1 MRKILYTCIAVVFIV
16 VVIVFVPKMKASFV
30 PHVFSSYKTAEYLI
44 DGKPVVL
51 GTNGTQYFGDEVFG
65 DINGDGTPDVA
76 FLFTDEPGGSG
87 TFYYVAAAL
96 AATSSLGTTGYVGTN
111 AVLIGD
117 RIAPQMTYM
126 EDNGVLVSYAE
137 RLDSEPM
144 TTPPHIAISSFYQ
157 LQEGSLV
164 YKGSR

>member
-87 TFYYVAAAL
+87 TFYYVAAAVKKGD
-96 AATSSLGTTGYVGTN
+96 AYTGTN
-111 AVLIGD
+111 AVFLGD
-117 RIAPQMTYM
+117 RIAPQTIGMS
-126 EDNGVLVSYAE
+126 NGLVAVNYAV
-137 RLDSEPM
+137 RGDYEPM
-144 TTPPHIAISSFYQ
+144 TSAPSIGTTKY
-157 LQEGSLV
+157 LQFVNGTLAEV
-164 YKGSR
+164 KP